1 MFFSFAYIK
10 TSIQGG
16 THHMKIAIYSR
27 KSKFTGK
34 GDSVENQVQMCREYC
49 NRLYNET
56 IEFIIYEDEGFS
68 GGNTNRPK
76 FQELIK
82 DALNKKFDALICYRL
97 DRISRNVADFSATL
111 ELLQKHDIAFVSIKE
126 QFDTSTPMGK
136 AMVYIASVFAQL
148 ERENIR
154 ERMALGADKKAA
166 LGYKSR
172 TPKILIGYDYDK
184 ENKKYIVNDYEAM
197 QVREIF
203 EKYLNSEGIGNIYRY
218 LHENH
223 TTKYGP
229 WKTAKQVS
237 LILDNEAYIGRLR
250 HRQAYKDSV
259 NIPPIIDAVTFEKA
273 REIRNYNKEH
283 YYRQTSAYLLTG
295 LIYCGECGARLRGL
309 PKYDRTTFYYVCYSR
324 TRISYP
330 HMAKSNN
337 CGLGFFRCDKTDE
350 QVLNAVKSVVSN
362 KKFFDKAKSTHSD
375 SDYEQIE
382 IIKKEIRRLNE
393 RASRIVELFI
403 ETGADKQNVIDKLS
417 ETNKQKENLE
427 TQLKSLIAKLKP
439 KTPISFE
446 DAKSLVASLD
456 SANLG
461 EKRVI
466 LSKLIN
472 KILFYKNKEI
482 KIEFNF

>member
-1 MFFSFAYIK
+1 MFNTYAALYARVSTDTQAEKGFSIDGQLDKLHAHCNLNDIKSFKEYIDAGY
-10 TSIQGG
+10 SGASLERPYLQNL
-16 THHMKIAIYSR
+16 IADIKMGYVTTVIVYKLDRLSR
-27 KSKFTGK
+27 KTKDTLYLIEEIFNKYNVKFISLT
-34 GDSVENQVQMCREYC
+34 EN
-49 NRLYNET
+49 
-56 IEFIIYEDEGFS
+56 I
-68 GGNTNRPK
+68 
-76 FQELIK
+76 
-82 DALNKKFDALICYRL
+82 
-97 DRISRNVADFSATL
+97 
-111 ELLQKHDIAFVSIKE
+111 
-126 QFDTSTPMGK
+126 DTSTPSGK
-136 AMVYIASVFAQL
+136 FFISILSSVAQL

-472 KILFYKNKEI
+472 KILFYKNKDI

>member
-1 MFFSFAYIK
+1 MTDTLRTALYVRVSTDSQAEKGFSIEAQLDKLHAYCDSNKIK
-10 TSIQGG
+10 NYEEYVDKGYSAGSIDRPSL
-16 THHMKIAIYSR
+16 KNLIADIKMGYISTVIVYKLDRLSR
-27 KSKFTGK
+27 KTKDT
-34 GDSVENQVQMCREYC
+34 
-49 NRLYNET
+49 LYL
-56 IEFIIYEDEGFS
+56 IEDIF
-68 GGNTNRPK
+68 
-76 FQELIK
+76 
-82 DALNKKFDALICYRL
+82 NKN
-97 DRISRNVADFSATL
+97 NV
-111 ELLQKHDIAFVSIKE
+111 KFVSLTENI
-126 QFDTSTPMGK
+126 DTSTSSGK
-136 AMVYIASVFAQL
+136 FFISILSSVAQL

-154 ERMALGADKKAA
+154 ERGMLGMEKKAA

-203 EKYLNSEGIGNIYRY
+203 DKYLNSEGIGNIYRY
-218 LHENH
+218 LHKNY
-223 TTKYGP
+223 TTKYGQ

-237 LILDNEAYIGRLR
+237 LILDNEAYIGRLKHR
-250 HRQAYKDSV
+250 HTYKDSV
-259 NIPPIIDAVTFEKA
+259 NIPPIIDAVTFEKV

-283 YYRQTSAYLLTG
+283 YYRHNSSYLLTG

-330 HMAKSNN
+330 HMAKSGN

-350 QVLNAVKSVVSN
+350 EVLKTVKSVVRS
-362 KKFFDKAKSTHSD
+362 KTFFEKAKSTHSD
-375 SDYEQIE
+375 NNYEQVDIL
-382 IIKKEIRRLNE
+382 KKEIKKLDE
-393 RASRIVELFI
+393 RASRIMDLFI
-403 ETGADKQNVIDKLS
+403 ETGLDKQNVIEKIT
-417 ETNKQKENLE
+417 ENNKQKENLE

-439 KTPISFE
+439 KTPVTYEI
-446 DAKSLVASLD
+446 AKELAFSLDGASLE
-456 SANLG
+456 
-461 EKRVI
+461 EKRII